1 LKLAVSGKG
10 GTGYTLLSVSLT
22 RVFAEFVHSALLL
35 YSNLSKL
42 NIVISTKIVLSAV
55 YENLFNLISSTVIP
69 EAKINL

>member
-10 GTGYTLLSVSLT
+10 GTGNTLLLVLLT
-22 RVFAEFVHSALLL
+22 SIFAEFVHSALLV
-35 YSNLSKL
+35 YSNLSKI
-42 NIVISTKIVLSAV
+42 NILTSIKTVLSTV